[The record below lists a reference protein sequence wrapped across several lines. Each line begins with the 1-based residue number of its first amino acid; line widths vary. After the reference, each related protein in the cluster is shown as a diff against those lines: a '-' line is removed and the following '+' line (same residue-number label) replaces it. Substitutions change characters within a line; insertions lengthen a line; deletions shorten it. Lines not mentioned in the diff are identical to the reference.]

1 MESQQVYFFTA
12 TILGWNPLL
21 KGDRYKQIILDS
33 MAYLVAQNRCAI
45 FGFVLMPNHI
55 HLLWQMNGTHKMED
69 VQRDFLKFTGQMIK
83 TDLEKSN
90 SALLQ
95 KFYVNLKDRKYQIWK
110 RNSLSIKMFSKEV
123 MEQKLDYIH
132 NNPVQGKWML
142 VNNLLDY
149 KYSSVRFYE
158 LEECEEFPFL
168 LHYMEYY
175 E

>member
-1 MESQQVYFFTA
+1 MDRQQVYFFTA
-12 TILGWNPLL
+12 TILGWKPILQNN
-21 KGDRYKQIILDS
+21 RYKQLVLDS
-33 MAYLVAQNRCAI
+33 MAYLVNKNRCVI

-55 HLLWQMNGTHKMED
+55 HLLWQMKETHKMAD
-69 VQRDFLKFTGQMIK
+69 VQRDFLKFTGQMMK

-95 KFYVNLKDRKYQIWK
+95 EFYVNLKDRKYQIWK
-110 RNSLSIKMFSKEV
+110 RNSLSIEMFSKEI

-142 VNNLLDY
+142 VNDLIGY

-158 LEECEEFPFL
+158 NDEYEEYPFL
-168 LHYMEYY
+168 SHYMECF